1 MENRNKTM
9 TLRQRLIIT
18 VTIVSLVSAA
28 TFSVSLLFLTRSA
41 LSSWENRAVER
52 TIEIGVA
59 SARNPAEWDQATQGF
74 RAYNQLKAIKGL
86 IEQRVVI
93 AGILFGLVVFALS
106 LGISS
111 TVLMRVTRPLKELT
125 DAINQAG
132 RGNLIVKVNV
142 KPRSEIGAVA
152 TAFNTMTE
160 RLRQLQ
166 ENLRRT
172 ERLAAWRDVARILG
186 HELRNPLTPIR
197 LSVERLQLK
206 YEEQSP
212 DLPKVIKSST
222 RTILQEIEALD
233 RIVREFSEFA
243 RLPAAQPKTIKLN
256 RLIAD
261 IVAQYAVSSP
271 DIQFETELDPGTEE
285 WKLDPG
291 LMRRVFINIIK
302 NSTEVLNET
311 KSQKGKITITTHLT
325 KQGCNIAF
333 HDNGPGIPQEIRTK
347 VFDPQ
352 KGASDR
358 FQGSRTPQPDLG
370 PKCTPGR

>member
-1 MENRNKTM
+1 M

-59 SARNPAEWDQATQGF
+59 SARNPAEWDQAMQGF

-111 TVLMRVTRPLKELT
+111 IVLMRVTRPLKELT

-152 TAFNTMTE
+152 TAFNTM
-160 RLRQLQ
+160 
-166 ENLRRT
+166 T

-311 KSQKGKITITTHLT
+311 KSQKGEITITTHLT